1 MAKLDFSYAWSIE
14 FMAARKQR
22 LTRGTAWDLYL
33 AGYRAGLAQGGKR
46 VLKEGELAPNF
57 TTVDHTG
64 KDVSLADLRGKKV
77 WLWFYSSPGGS
88 N

>member
-1 MAKLDFSYAWSIE
+1 MG
-14 FMAARKQR
+14 QG
-22 LTRGTAWDLYL
+22 RGIIGPLNTWK
-33 AGYRAGLAQGGKR
+33 GGDR
-46 VLKEGELAPNF
+46 VLKEGERAPNF

-64 KDVSLADLRGKKV
+64 REVRLADLRGKKV

>member
-1 MAKLDFSYAWSIE
+1 M
-14 FMAARKQR
+14 
-22 LTRGTAWDLYL
+22 
-33 AGYRAGLAQGGKR
+33 
-46 VLKEGELAPNF
+46 LKEGEMAPDF

-64 KDVSLADLRGKKV
+64 KEISLADLRGKKV